1 MALQRRLVDERVTN
15 RTTDSIVLLEHEPV
29 YTLGRGA
36 TEEHVLFD
44 SSCEDAPNLIRCER
58 GGDVTYHGPGAHV
71 PIGITSYPACIGQLV
86 AYPVLHLAGYKK
98 DSHWYLRALEEV
110 AIRTCAYF
118 GAPDAV
124 RHAEHTGVWLRGHKV
139 AAVGVAL
146 RRWVTYHGISLNVS
160 PSMRAF
166 ERIVPCGIDPMK
178 EPVGSLNELLDMQLT
193 VRDVVS
199 PILYL
204 SADALTR
211 RRRPSSCRTSQMYFR

>member
-1 MALQRRLVDERVTN
+1 M
-15 RTTDSIVLLEHEPV
+15 
-29 YTLGRGA
+29 
-36 TEEHVLFD
+36 
-44 SSCEDAPNLIRCER
+44 
-58 GGDVTYHGPGAHV
+58 
-71 PIGITSYPACIGQLV
+71 
-86 AYPVLHLAGYKK
+86 YPVLHLSGYRK

-166 ERIVPCGIDPMK
+166 ERIIPCGIDPSR
-178 EPVGSLNELLDMQLT
+178 EPVGSLNDLLDTQLT

-199 PILYL
+199 QLYFCHRQ
-204 SADALTR
+204 TER
-211 RRRPSSCRTSQMYFR
+211 RLRRPSSCRISQMYLR